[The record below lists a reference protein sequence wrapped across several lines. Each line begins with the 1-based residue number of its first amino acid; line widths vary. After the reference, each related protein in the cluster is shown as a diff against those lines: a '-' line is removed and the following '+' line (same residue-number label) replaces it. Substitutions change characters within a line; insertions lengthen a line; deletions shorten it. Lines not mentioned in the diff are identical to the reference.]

1 MVSLDKIEG
10 IFRRLDEYV
19 KNLDALRRLSKA
31 ELLADAARLG
41 GAKYYLQVAI
51 ECCVDIAS
59 HVIARQRWR
68 APKSHA
74 DSFAILAENGVIPA
88 EFLLTTRQMVG
99 MRNRLVHLYWEVDTE
114 TVYETLQNNL
124 PDFDRFK
131 AAVYAYLRLSG
142 FAPAD
147 SDKA

>member
-1 MVSLDKIEG
+1 MVSPDKIEG
-10 IFRRLDEYV
+10 IFRSLDAYV
-19 KNLDALRRLSKA
+19 KILDALRQLPKA

-51 ECCVDIAS
+51 ECCVDIAN
-59 HVIARQRWR
+59 HLIARQRWR

-74 DSFAILAENGVIPA
+74 DSFAILAENGVISA

-99 MRNRLVHLYWEVDTE
+99 MRNRLVHLYWEVDAE

-131 AAVYAYLRLSG
+131 AAMYAYLRQSG
-142 FAPAD
+142 FSPAD
-147 SDKA
+147 SDMA